1 MAQFSYFHTGWSIYS
16 IQHEMRSIREHLKK
30 ISDNSEQTCKVREH
44 LKKIGDNSESNA
56 KHS

>member
-1 MAQFSYFHTGWSIYS
+1 MLENFASIEEK
-16 IQHEMRSIREHLKK
+16 IQHL
-30 ISDNSEQTCKVREH
+30 NSPIFILDGVYFIQYETCKVREH